1 MKADHI
7 QDIIKFLEILQKIK
21 NNIGENCTGKN
32 NQDLG
37 IPYN

>member
-1 MKADHI
+1 MKADHV
-7 QDIIKFLEILQKIK
+7 QDIIKFEILQKIK
-21 NNIGENCTGKN
+21 NNIGENFTGKN